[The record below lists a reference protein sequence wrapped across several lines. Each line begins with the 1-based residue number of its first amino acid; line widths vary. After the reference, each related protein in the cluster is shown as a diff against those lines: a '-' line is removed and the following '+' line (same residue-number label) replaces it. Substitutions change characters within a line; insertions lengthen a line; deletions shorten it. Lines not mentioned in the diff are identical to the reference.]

1 MNEYIDRDALLARLD
16 GIWDCSDIV
25 FPNGRD
31 HICKVPEECKGCK
44 WRDVLAAFKEMV
56 KHATAADVEQ
66 VRHGRWKLEPTN
78 PYDDP
83 GYKNR
88 MIKRCSCCG
97 WQNACR
103 YNYCPNCGAHMDGE
117 A

>member
-1 MNEYIDRDALLARLD
+1 MDKHIAAEAAVETFRLWFERIGTKPSFED
-16 GIWDCSDIV
+16 VQTIIQQ
-25 FPNGRD
+25 
-31 HICKVPEECKGCK
+31 VP
-44 WRDVLAAFKEMV
+44 
-56 KHATAADVEQ
+56 AADVEP

>member
-1 MNEYIDRDALLARLD
+1 MAEYIDRTALGIGKANREIFKDPAYAD
-16 GIWDCSDIV
+16 GWNAALEIIQA
-25 FPNGRD
+25 FP
-31 HICKVPEECKGCK
+31 
-44 WRDVLAAFKEMV
+44 
-56 KHATAADVEQ
+56 AADVAP
-66 VRHGRWKLEPTN
+66 VVHGRWKLEPTN

-103 YNYCPNCGAHMDGE
+103 YNYCPNCGAKMDLE
-117 A
+117 

>member
-1 MNEYIDRDALLARLD
+1 MAEYIDRDKALKEFDAWVESTGALSKGTSYYAEAR
-16 GIWDCSDIV
+16 GCIEC
-25 FPNGRD
+25 
-31 HICKVPEECKGCK
+31 VP
-44 WRDVLAAFKEMV
+44 
-56 KHATAADVEQ
+56 AADVEP

-78 PYDDP
+78 PYDNP

-103 YNYCPNCGAHMDGE
+103 RNYCPNCGAKMDGE
-117 A
+117 VTE

>member
-1 MNEYIDRDALLARLD
+1 MAKYIDAEAAMRVIRDLSLHGAVTATPQQL
-16 GIWDCSDIV
+16 
-25 FPNGRD
+25 
-31 HICKVPEECKGCK
+31 E
-44 WRDVLAAFKEMV
+44 AAIDEIP
-56 KHATAADVEQ
+56 AADVEP

-78 PYDDP
+78 PYDNP

-103 YNYCPNCGAHMDGE
+103 HNYCPNCGAKMDGE
-117 A
+117 VTE